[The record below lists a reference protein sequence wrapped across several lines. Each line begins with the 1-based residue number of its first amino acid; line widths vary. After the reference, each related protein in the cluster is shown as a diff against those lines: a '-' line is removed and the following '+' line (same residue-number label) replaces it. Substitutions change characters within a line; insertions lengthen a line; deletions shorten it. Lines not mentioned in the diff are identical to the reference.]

1 VRGVA
6 PGVADSMH
14 LHHVIYKRMVRAVFD
29 PDEAKMLLSRNN
41 RTTPYLVALT
51 LLTVVPALVFWSN
64 TPVLMAFCLLFAVTY
79 VVAYVAII
87 KFKVPRWLRRIR
99 W

>member
-1 VRGVA
+1 
-6 PGVADSMH
+6 
-14 LHHVIYKRMVRAVFD
+14 
-29 PDEAKMLLSRNN
+29 
-41 RTTPYLVALT
+41 
-51 LLTVVPALVFWSN
+51 
-64 TPVLMAFCLLFAVTY
+64 VLMAFCALFAITY